1 MATDDD
7 PQLQPKKT
15 NISGESVEEHSLG
28 DRVKFEQH
36 QNANADSTATP
47 TEGIVGVG
55 IFRTRI
61 RHARP

>member
-1 MATDDD
+1 MATDDN

-15 NISGESVEEHSLG
+15 NISGESVEEHSLA

-36 QNANADSTATP
+36 QSANTDSTATP
-47 TEGIVGVG
+47 TAGKLGVG